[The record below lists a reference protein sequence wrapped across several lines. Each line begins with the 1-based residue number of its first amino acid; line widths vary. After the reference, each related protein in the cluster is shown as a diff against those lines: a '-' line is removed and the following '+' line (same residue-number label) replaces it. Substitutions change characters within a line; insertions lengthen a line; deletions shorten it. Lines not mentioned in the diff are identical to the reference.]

1 MPSCTQCSSRP
12 PVPPPP
18 PPAPPSGPSIFS
30 PAFLACLHDREEAPT
45 AAEADLSGPWR
56 VDPVP
61 GAPGMRAVLR
71 VWERLEDGDRP
82 RAVFD
87 QEELAELCA
96 TALPLLG
103 REPVPFLQAEA
114 GARGFSM
121 VAVDG
126 ENGPREC
133 GALALYETELVNAL
147 HLLQGLVRSPAAL
160 AAVIAAAG
168 PGALAQVGRILAR
181 RWEVDR

>member
-1 MPSCTQCSSRP
+1 MPSYPQHSSRP

-18 PPAPPSGPSIFS
+18 PPAPPSLPSIFS
-30 PAFLACLHDREEAPT
+30 PAFLACLHDREDPPT

-61 GAPGMRAVLR
+61 GEPGMRAVLR
-71 VWERLEDGDRP
+71 VWENLEDGDRP

-96 TALPLLG
+96 AVLPLLG
-103 REPVPFLQAEA
+103 REPFAFLQSGA
-114 GARGFSM
+114 GARGFPV
-121 VAVDG
+121 VAIDG

-133 GALALYETELVNAL
+133 GALASTSPSWST
-147 HLLQGLVRSPAAL
+147 RSTSSRASSAPR
-160 AAVIAAAG
+160 
-168 PGALAQVGRILAR
+168 PPWR
-181 RWEVDR
+181 R